1 MKNKLLFCL
10 LLVLPGLTLGQKSIL
25 SPYRDETRTKAPPPG
40 NMSLLPGYEHYK
52 GRGIDT
58 SVGEIVKKDGMK
70 IWYDIGHMAGR
81 VLKQTY
87 DKKTSQPYF
96 KEVQVNGDTFLL
108 TWNEAGE
115 ITTTFVKGYA
125 NFFAMAKT
133 PEDFA
138 DFLLMVMTYSSGR
151 QSARAD
157 TPGSPPLETMWGYT
171 HQHAQS
177 KDDRRGSLIR
187 DWDGT
192 TVWYDIGRMAAN
204 RTASQIKPRPEQL
217 EWSKTQKIGD
227 SDLLVA
233 RFKDGKVH
241 ATFVQQHA
249 NFGTEIKAGNGQHDL
264 VDFLMMVMTYRPAQ
278 PDN

>member
-1 MKNKLLFCL
+1 MKNKLLFFVL
-10 LLVLPGLTLGQKSIL
+10 LALPGLALGQKSIL

-52 GRGIDT
+52 RRGIDS
-58 SVGEIVKKDGMK
+58 SVGEIVKKDGME
-70 IWYDIGHMAGR
+70 IWYDIGHMAGQ

-108 TWNEAGE
+108 TWKENGE
-115 ITTTFVKGYA
+115 ITATFVKGYA
-125 NFFAMAKT
+125 NFFASAKT

-138 DFLLMVMTYSSGR
+138 DFLLMVMTYGSGR
-151 QSARAD
+151 QSAQAY

-171 HQHAQS
+171 HQRVRS
-177 KDDRRGSLIR
+177 IDSRGGNITGEGGLTI
-187 DWDGT
+187 
-192 TVWYDIGRMAAN
+192 WYDIGRMAAN
-204 RTASQIKPRPEQL
+204 RAASQIKQRPEQL

-233 RFKDGKVH
+233 RFKDGQIY
-241 ATFVQQHA
+241 ATFVQQSA
-249 NFGTEIKAGNGQHDL
+249 NFGAEIKAENGQHDL
-264 VDFLMMVMTYRPAQ
+264 VDFLMMAMTYRPAQ
-278 PDN
+278 RDN